1 VGSGGNKLCLQVS
14 VAVVA
19 WVDEGGEMSDQKYE
33 NKSYGEATVEL
44 QSGIYTKQ
52 DIEKILSHLEM
63 VQSALDISMRI
74 KEDAK

>member
-1 VGSGGNKLCLQVS
+1 
-14 VAVVA
+14 
-19 WVDEGGEMSDQKYE
+19 MSDQKYE